1 MHAKLL
7 QSCPTVCDPPA
18 CIAHQAPLSMGL
30 SRQDYWRI
38 NGHFL
43 LQGIFPMQGLNP
55 HFLSPALAGG
65 FFTTSATR
73 KAQNYPEQN
82 MINSQCIR
90 YRDYHNCPI

>member
-43 LQGIFPMQGLNP
+43 LQGIFPMQGLNQISC
-55 HFLSPALAGG
+55 HLLHWQAGCLSLGPPESLLRSQPSISQEVSSHRNL
-65 FFTTSATR
+65 TMLTS
-73 KAQNYPEQN
+73 
-82 MINSQCIR
+82 
-90 YRDYHNCPI
+90 